1 MIGTLTYYLSS
12 FAYFVIAL
20 GILVFV
26 HELGHF
32 LVAKKAGIR
41 VERFSLGYPP
51 KMFGITVGE
60 TEYCISWIP
69 FGGYVKVA
77 GMADVGTAE
86 STGAPWEFPS
96 KPIWVRM
103 AVIAAGPFMN
113 FAFAFI
119 AFLGLFV
126 AYGLDTYET
135 TAVLPA
141 EHSPAAQAGI
151 LRGDQ
156 ILRVNGELVANEHQL
171 LQAFDATHR
180 RGAKLE
186 LKRGDQ
192 TLQIELPATE
202 QENYGLSVLLLTTV
216 GQVVPDKPAV
226 QIGLQP
232 GDRITSVAQ
241 HPVGDWEQMKEQIS
255 SHPGESIPI
264 EWERDGRL
272 MQSQITPEA
281 RSEGDKSVGQIGIGP
296 KASQTEVGVGEALS
310 LSGRVVYNSSGL
322 ILDFIRQLFR
332 GDRSTDELG
341 GPLRIAQLAGQTG
354 GQGIKSFVGFL
365 AMLSVNLAIINLLPI
380 PVLDGGLLTFLTLEA
395 IRRRPLTVR
404 QHQLFQQVGLAIMLF
419 IMVLVTFNDLN
430 QMVFHRIMSLFE

>member
-1 MIGTLTYYLSS
+1 MISTLI
-12 FAYFVIAL
+12 YFIIAL
-20 GILVFV
+20 GLLVFV

-51 KMFGITVGE
+51 KMVGITVGE

-77 GMADVGTAE
+77 GMADVGTAAT
-86 STGAPWEFPS
+86 SGAPWEFPS

-113 FAFAFI
+113 FAFAFV

-141 EHSPAAQAGI
+141 EHSPAAQAGV
-151 LRGDQ
+151 LRGDRV
-156 ILRVNGELVANEHQL
+156 LRVNGESVANEHQL
-171 LQAFDATHR
+171 LQVLKSTRR
-180 RGAKLE
+180 RGAALE
-186 LKRGDQ
+186 VKRGDQ
-192 TLQIELPATE
+192 VLQIELPATE
-202 QENYGLSVLLLTTV
+202 QENYGLSVLLLTTI
-216 GQVVPDKPAV
+216 GQVVPDMPAV

-241 HPVGDWEQMKEQIS
+241 QPVNDWEQMKEQIS
-255 SHPGESIPI
+255 SHPGESITI
-264 EWERDGRL
+264 EWEREGQRL
-272 MQSQITPEA
+272 QGQITPVA
-281 RSEGDKSVGQIGIGP
+281 HTEGDKSVGQIGIGP
-296 KASQTEVGVGEALS
+296 KVSQTGVGVSEALK
-310 LSGRVVYNSSGL
+310 LSGRVVYNSSWV
-322 ILDFIRQLFR
+322 ILDFIRQLFK

-354 GQGIKSFVGFL
+354 EQGLKSFVSFL

-395 IRRRPLTVR
+395 IRRRPLSVR

-430 QMVFHRIMSLFE
+430 QMVFHRIMALFE

>member
-1 MIGTLTYYLSS
+1 MISTII
-12 FAYFVIAL
+12 YFLIAL
-20 GILVFV
+20 GLLVFV

-51 KMFGITVGE
+51 KMFGVTIGE

-77 GMADVGTAE
+77 GMADVGTE
-86 STGAPWEFPS
+86 QTTGAPWEFPS

-113 FAFAFI
+113 FAFAFA
-119 AFLGLFV
+119 AFLALFS
-126 AYGLDTYET
+126 AYGIDTIEST
-135 TAVLPA
+135 VVSAA
-141 EHSPAAQAGI
+141 ENSPSAAAGV
-151 LRGDQ
+151 LRGDRV
-156 ILRVNGELVANEHQL
+156 LRVDAREVANEYQL
-171 LQAFDATHR
+171 SEALKAAQGRGITLQVLRDGQTL
-180 RGAKLE
+180 KLE
-186 LKRGDQ
+186 L
-192 TLQIELPATE
+192 PASD
-202 QENYGLSVLLLTTV
+202 QENYGLEVLLLTAV
-216 GQVVPDKPAV
+216 GQVLEGMPAE

-232 GDRITSVAQ
+232 GDRITRVAQ
-241 HPVGDWEQMKEQIS
+241 QPVRDWEEMKEQIS
-255 SHPGESIPI
+255 SHPGETILI
-264 EWERDGRL
+264 EWERDGQL
-272 MQSQITPEA
+272 MQSQITPQA
-281 RSEGDKSVGQIGIGP
+281 HAEGEETVGQIGISP
-296 KASQTEVGVGEALS
+296 LMSQTPISPGQALALS
-310 LSGRVVYNSSGL
+310 AKVVYKSSWL
-322 ILDFIRQLFR
+322 ILDFLRQLFQ

-354 GQGIKSFVGFL
+354 EQGLKPFVSFL

-404 QHQLFQQVGLAIMLF
+404 QHQLFQQIGLAIMLF

-430 QMVFHRIMSLFE
+430 QLVFHRILELFQ

>member
-1 MIGTLTYYLSS
+1 MEYISTLI
-12 FAYFVIAL
+12 YFIIAL
-20 GILVFV
+20 GLLVFV

-51 KMFGITVGE
+51 KMFGITIGE

-77 GMADVGTAE
+77 GMADVGTSE
-86 STGAPWEFPS
+86 TTGAPWEFPS

-113 FAFAFI
+113 FAFAFV
-119 AFLGLFV
+119 AFLGIFV

-156 ILRVNGELVANEHQL
+156 VVRVNGQQVANEHRL
-171 LQAFDATHR
+171 LQALKSTHR
-180 RGAKLE
+180 RGVALE

-192 TLQIELPATE
+192 VFQAELPASE

-216 GQVVPDKPAV
+216 GQLVPDMPAV

-241 HPVGDWEQMKEQIS
+241 QPVGDWEQMKEQIN
-255 SHPGESIPI
+255 SHPGENIPI
-264 EWERDGRL
+264 EWEREGQRL
-272 MQSQITPEA
+272 QGQITPVA
-281 RSEGDKSVGQIGIGP
+281 HTEGDKIVGQIGIGP
-296 KASQTEVGVGEALS
+296 KASQTGVGIGEALS
-310 LSGRVVYNSSGL
+310 LSGRVVYNSSWV
-322 ILDFIRQLFR
+322 ILDFIRQIFK

-341 GPLRIAQLAGQTG
+341 GPLRIAQMAGQTG
-354 GQGIKSFVGFL
+354 EQGLKSFVSFL

-404 QHQLFQQVGLAIMLF
+404 QQQLFQQVGLVIMLF

-430 QMVFHRIMSLFE
+430 QMVFHRIISLFE